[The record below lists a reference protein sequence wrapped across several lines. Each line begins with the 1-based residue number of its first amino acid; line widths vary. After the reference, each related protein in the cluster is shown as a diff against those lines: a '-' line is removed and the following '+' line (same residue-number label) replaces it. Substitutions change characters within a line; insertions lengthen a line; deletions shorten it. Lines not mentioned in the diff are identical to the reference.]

1 MKIIEVRF
9 NRKINLGN
17 YETEDIGFTATIND
31 NENPLDVLS
40 KLDKE
45 TLDYRKQQLTGI
57 KKEKDSARK
66 Y

>member
-31 NENPLDVLS
+31 NENPLDVL
-40 KLDKE
+40 KELDSQTKK
-45 TLDYRKQQLTGI
+45 YRKDQVRR
-57 KKEKDSARK
+57 DNV
-66 Y
+66 

>member
-31 NENPLDVLS
+31 NENPLDVL
-40 KLDKE
+40 KELDSQTKK
-45 TLDYRKQQLTGI
+45 YRKEQVRR
-57 KKEKDSARK
+57 DNA
-66 Y
+66 

>member
-9 NRKINLGN
+9 NCKINLGN
-17 YETEDIGFTATIND
+17 HKTEDIGFTAIIND
-31 NENPLDVLS
+31 NENALDVLN

-57 KKEKDSARK
+57 KKNIKER
-66 Y
+66 